1 MRERKIDEAI
11 KALPHSTPGDW
22 WCDDGGELHND
33 AVGSVKLAKYVSG
46 GNPAQRDAN
55 RKILAAARDLA
66 IEVERLR
73 NQPPICMTKDELV
86 SFLKENPEY
95 KVPTL
100 STNPENI
107 DEEAIVKLHALKE
120 EWPEDGVSE
129 DLMEYVTWGV
139 RIGIRFMG
147 VQMLRESNG

>member
-1 MRERKIDEAI
+1 MSYDHLEQLREMRERKIDEAI

-86 SFLKENPEY
+86 KFLKENPEY
-95 KVPTL
+95 RVPEIPRPVRDFGPHTL
-100 STNPENI
+100 TRLIVWNRFTKTGLDFKKTAKAI
-107 DEEAIVKLHALKE
+107 DAWIKE
-120 EWPEDGVSE
+120 DNHV
-129 DLMEYVTWGV
+129 
-139 RIGIRFMG
+139 
-147 VQMLRESNG
+147 